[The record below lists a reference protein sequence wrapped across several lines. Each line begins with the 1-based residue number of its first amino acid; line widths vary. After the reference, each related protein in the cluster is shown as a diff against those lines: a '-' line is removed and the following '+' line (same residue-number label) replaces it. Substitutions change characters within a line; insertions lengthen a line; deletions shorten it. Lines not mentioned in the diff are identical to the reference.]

1 MYTYKLNK
9 KGDTM
14 YELFASI
21 YCDLLDLTKD
31 LRRDQAL
38 DIHGCSAVEK
48 YETDDKDIAMR
59 RFQASNSYISFCERF
74 LGHQVFI
81 YAFNRDN
88 TIFRVDQKQEED

>member
-1 MYTYKLNK
+1 
-9 KGDTM
+9 M

-21 YCDLLDLTKD
+21 YCDLCDLTKD

-38 DIHGCSAVEK
+38 DIQGCSAVEK
-48 YETDDKDIAMR
+48 YETDDKDSAVR

-88 TIFRVDQKQEED
+88 TVF

>member
-1 MYTYKLNK
+1 
-9 KGDTM
+9 M

-21 YCDLLDLTKD
+21 YCDLCDLTKD

-48 YETDDKDIAMR
+48 FETDDKDIAVR

-88 TIFRVDQKQEED
+88 TVFRIDQKQDESRAQ

>member
-1 MYTYKLNK
+1 
-9 KGDTM
+9 M

-48 YETDDKDIAMR
+48 YETDDKDSAVR
-59 RFQASNSYISFCERF
+59 RFQASNFHIF
-74 LGHQVFI
+74 LFAN
-81 YAFNRDN
+81 AFWDIRCLSMHSIE
-88 TIFRVDQKQEED
+88 TILCSELIKNKMKAEHNEGC

>member
-1 MYTYKLNK
+1 
-9 KGDTM
+9 M

-21 YCDLLDLTKD
+21 YCDLCDLTKD

-38 DIHGCSAVEK
+38 DIHGCSTVEK
-48 YETDDKDIAMR
+48 YETDKIDIAVR

-74 LGHQVFI
+74 RRHQVFI

-88 TIFRVDQKQEED
+88 TVFRVDQKQKED